1 MESLPPPTLPKT
13 VSQELLDSGSL
24 EYTYPPPK
32 GRLSSQVKS
41 RLGRED
47 LGMSTGEGACG
58 CGPRVMAGVW
68 GVCLCL

>member
-1 MESLPPPTLPKT
+1 MDSLPPTLPKT

-24 EYTYPPPK
+24 EYTSPPPTK

-41 RLGRED
+41 PLGRED

-58 CGPRVMAGVW
+58 CGPRVMAGFW